1 MDPTLPNQL
10 LADEDDLSHLGVKA
24 GLNASSHRF
33 HRVLHLAS
41 SSGEQEKLAQV
52 EQPGGESQGC
62 ELLSVL
68 LSVPG
73 CSAVLEPSSG
83 GCLKSSDVTTASL

>member
-62 ELLSVL
+62 ELLAML
-68 LSVPG
+68 LLGGVPG

-83 GCLKSSDVTTASL
+83 GCLKS